1 MFLYVFPDTVENEV
15 GEGKEA
21 GESAAGGAGQNEQ
34 VAPLL
39 ILEAGARLLQPH
51 ASCKQNPLA
60 HCTRVPCAHVGLGTL
75 SRSDAPCA
83 PLSPHLVSRPPLPP
97 RATHNSLQ
105 HVRAGASM
113 REAQARTD
121 LVPKP
126 QTVPLP
132 PPAPAAD
139 TGGTA
144 AGAGR
149 GKGGVGGFS
158 VEWNL
163 GANAVAG
170 RLILRLKMQVRAYPP
185 ASPTVFLSFTVAN
198 SVFCCVFVFLLLFA
212 FTN

>member
-1 MFLYVFPDTVENEV
+1 
-15 GEGKEA
+15 
-21 GESAAGGAGQNEQ
+21 
-34 VAPLL
+34 
-39 ILEAGARLLQPH
+39 
-51 ASCKQNPLA
+51 
-60 HCTRVPCAHVGLGTL
+60 
-75 SRSDAPCA
+75 
-83 PLSPHLVSRPPLPP
+83 
-97 RATHNSLQ
+97 
-105 HVRAGASM
+105 M

-121 LVPKP
+121 LVPTP

-198 SVFCCVFVFLLLFA
+198 CILLRFRFFTIVCVYELTLFHGVWVRVSVDQRVHALPAGLPVESRREQPGLTSSLV
-212 FTN
+212 